1 MPSTD
6 LHNLSQKK
14 DKLVSTHSHLEQ
26 EDLLHAVAGKVY
38 FDKDRPDRY
47 MLLIYSFPESLIENE
62 TVAFRNLMLLGF
74 FVLTFLLGIIM
85 YVMLKKIFS
94 PLTQLT
100 NGASAIAEG
109 RHDIEFPKGTSDE
122 VGYLVSAFQY
132 MLKGITSQEQKVATL
147 YEELKRSEVYANHII
162 ESTPQGIIVADT
174 NGQIVR
180 VNKIVLLMFGY
191 DEDEI
196 LGQSVEL
203 LMPEKFIPDH
213 RINYV
218 NYLNRKDSKPRIM
231 GENHNLTARC
241 KDGSEIAVEIG
252 ISPMRLDDK
261 RYVVATIADITERS
275 AIEQELQIAATAF
288 DSHEAMLVTDSQGDI
303 LRVNDAFTKV
313 TGYSREE
320 VIGKNPNILQSGR
333 HSADFYHDMWERIN
347 QDGCWQG
354 EIWDRRKNGE
364 VYPKWATITSVSD
377 KNGQVSNYVSIFSD
391 ISSVKKAQ
399 DQILEL
405 AYYDPLTG
413 LSNRRRLVE
422 YLERAMVESKRS
434 NMFGALMFI
443 DLDNF
448 KIINDTLGHEQGD
461 VLLKEVANRLTTA
474 LREVD
479 IVARLGG
486 DEFVVILHEL
496 ESDGNR
502 AMQYARHIGENLI
515 RILAK
520 PHILEGRSYVCTGSL
535 GITMYYGNE
544 VSIDEIFRSSDVAMY
559 EAKKRGRN
567 SLRFFDPE
575 MQASLEKR
583 SQMESDL
590 RIALKK
596 KQFVLYFQK
605 QVDNE
610 GRIIGMEALVRWAHP
625 ERGMISPS
633 EFIPVCEDSGLIVPV
648 GHWILTESCRTLS
661 QWQQHDSMK
670 HLKLA
675 VNISIKEFMQDDFVS
690 QVNLLVDEYG
700 VHSDRLELEITES
713 MAHDDLD
720 ALIEKMHQLKK
731 TGISI
736 AMDDFGTGY
745 SSLSYLKKLPVDI
758 IKIDRSFVDDL
769 GVNANN
775 ESIVKTIAKAGESF
789 GMDVLAEGV
798 ETEEQ
803 FRLLIEYGYKQF
815 QGYYFGKPMTADKFE
830 EEFQSIPRREK

>member
-1 MPSTD
+1 MQ
-6 LHNLSQKK
+6 H
-14 DKLVSTHSHLEQ
+14 
-26 EDLLHAVAGKVY
+26 Y
-38 FDKDRPDRY
+38 
-47 MLLIYSFPESLIENE
+47 I
-62 TVAFRNLMLLGF
+62 
-74 FVLTFLLGIIM
+74 
-85 YVMLKKIFS
+85 
-94 PLTQLT
+94 
-100 NGASAIAEG
+100 
-109 RHDIEFPKGTSDE
+109 
-122 VGYLVSAFQY
+122 
-132 MLKGITSQEQKVATL
+132 
-147 YEELKRSEVYANHII
+147 EELKRSEVYANHII

-354 EIWDRRKNGE
+354 EIWDRR
-364 VYPKWATITSVSD
+364 I
-377 KNGQVSNYVSIFSD
+377 
-391 ISSVKKAQ
+391 
-399 DQILEL
+399 
-405 AYYDPLTG
+405 
-413 LSNRRRLVE
+413 E

-775 ESIVKTIAKAGESF
+775 ESIVKTIAKVGESF